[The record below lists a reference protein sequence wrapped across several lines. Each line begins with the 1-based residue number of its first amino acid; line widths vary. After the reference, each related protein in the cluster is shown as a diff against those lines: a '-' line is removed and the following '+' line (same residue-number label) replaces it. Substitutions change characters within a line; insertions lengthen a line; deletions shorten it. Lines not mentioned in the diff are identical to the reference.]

1 MKKLPMNLV
10 IVCIVALVT
19 LACAGGSAKVSTTP
33 APVPVAAA
41 IQPSAQTSG
50 YTSFADVDRNALI
63 ARELGNKRGGEKNGP
78 AEPIPNVSLS
88 VSSPSELENI
98 DSYGRS
104 LLFYYDPATRVLH
117 VATKLY
123 GPDDVMQSTNER
135 WYLGGYARQAFE
147 MDVYGDVGRAKLP
160 LVPGDYTLYH
170 WVGPS
175 SNPTWTYPLWSCPAY
190 GLRTVNGEELWGLQ
204 VRVLSSGQVVTL
216 SSSSL

>member
-1 MKKLPMNLV
+1 MKKHFPILV
-10 IVCIVALVT
+10 LCVVALIT

-33 APVPVAAA
+33 APAPAAPA
-41 IQPSAQTSG
+41 IQPSAQAAGG
-50 YTSFADVDRNALI
+50 YTSFEDVDRNILI

-78 AEPIPNVSLS
+78 AEPISGVSLS

-104 LLFYYDPATRVLH
+104 LLFYYDTATRVLN

-123 GPDDVMQSTNER
+123 GPDDVMQSTNQR

-170 WVGPS
+170 WVGPTS
-175 SNPTWTYPLWSCPAY
+175 DPTWTYPLWSNPSY
-190 GLRTVNGEELWGLQ
+190 GLRMVGGEENWGYQ
-204 VRVLSSGQVVTL
+204 VRVLPSGQVITL